1 MNTKLKIT
9 LGIAYLISLGILLFF
24 VFSFLDLTRLTDYS
38 YIKENTENLIE
49 FKNDNT
55 KVFIISFYIF
65 VIIWIL
71 MLGFG
76 SPLSLV
82 SGFIFGKYIGTFIC
96 LTSFTIGCSFLYLLA
111 NAYFRDLVEKYL
123 ENKIGKL
130 KNLFNKNELIY
141 FMLFRFVGGGGI
153 PFGIQNVL
161 PVIFNMRIKNYIYA
175 TFLGLVPTTFII
187 CSIGSGIENIIE
199 NNESPTIFDAILNP
213 EIYIP
218 LLSFILILIISYLIK
233 NKVFKNSN

>member
-218 LLSFILILIISYLIK
+218 LLSFILILIISYFIK

>member
-65 VIIWIL
+65 IIIWIL

-218 LLSFILILIISYLIK
+218 LLSFILILIISYFIK

>member
-1 MNTKLKIT
+1 M
-9 LGIAYLISLGILLFF
+9 
-24 VFSFLDLTRLTDYS
+24 DLTRLTDYS

-111 NAYFRDLVEKYL
+111 NSYFRDLVEKYL

-130 KNLFNKNELIY
+130 KI
-141 FMLFRFVGGGGI
+141 
-153 PFGIQNVL
+153 
-161 PVIFNMRIKNYIYA
+161 
-175 TFLGLVPTTFII
+175 
-187 CSIGSGIENIIE
+187 
-199 NNESPTIFDAILNP
+199 
-213 EIYIP
+213 
-218 LLSFILILIISYLIK
+218 YLIK
-233 NKVFKNSN
+233 MN

>member
-218 LLSFILILIISYLIK
+218 LLSFILILII
-233 NKVFKNSN
+233 

>member
-1 MNTKLKIT
+1 MNTTLKIT

>member
-1 MNTKLKIT
+1 
-9 LGIAYLISLGILLFF
+9 
-24 VFSFLDLTRLTDYS
+24 
-38 YIKENTENLIE
+38 
-49 FKNDNT
+49 
-55 KVFIISFYIF
+55 
-65 VIIWIL
+65 
-71 MLGFG
+71 
-76 SPLSLV
+76 
-82 SGFIFGKYIGTFIC
+82 
-96 LTSFTIGCSFLYLLA
+96 
-111 NAYFRDLVEKYL
+111 
-123 ENKIGKL
+123 
-130 KNLFNKNELIY
+130 
-141 FMLFRFVGGGGI
+141 MLFRFVGGGGI

>member
-175 TFLGLVPTTFII
+175 TFIGLVPTTFII

-218 LLSFILILIISYLIK
+218 LLSFILILIISYFIK

>member
-1 MNTKLKIT
+1 MNTTLKIT

-130 KNLFNKNELIY
+130 KK
-141 FMLFRFVGGGGI
+141 LFRFVGGGGI

-218 LLSFILILIISYLIK
+218 LLSFILILIISYFIK

>member
-1 MNTKLKIT
+1 MNTTLKIT

-218 LLSFILILIISYLIK
+218 LLSFILILIISYFIK

>member
-65 VIIWIL
+65 IIIWIL

-111 NAYFRDLVEKYL
+111 NSYFRDLVEKYL

-218 LLSFILILIISYLIK
+218 LLSFILILIISYFIK

>member
-187 CSIGSGIENIIE
+187 CSIGSGIENIIVE
-199 NNESPTIFDAILNP
+199 ESPTIFDAILNP

-218 LLSFILILIISYLIK
+218 LLSFILILIISYFIK

>member
-1 MNTKLKIT
+1 
-9 LGIAYLISLGILLFF
+9 
-24 VFSFLDLTRLTDYS
+24 
-38 YIKENTENLIE
+38 
-49 FKNDNT
+49 
-55 KVFIISFYIF
+55 
-65 VIIWIL
+65 

-218 LLSFILILIISYLIK
+218 LLSFILILIISYFIK